1 MGYVTKEYFDKT
13 FHGTSMSDAQFER
26 MAMIASDVIDAV
38 ILQPITTLTD
48 AEQLAKAASY
58 QIEYLLAQGGIDAIN
73 GAAANQF
80 AVTEKLD
87 DYTITEGLS
96 DSAEKNKLSINGI
109 PLSPLTI
116 SILKKLG
123 LMHRW
128 VYAGRCR
135 RGI

>member
-38 ILQPITTLTD
+38 ILQPITALTD

-73 GAAANQF
+73 GASANQF

>member
-13 FHGTSMSDAQFER
+13 FHGTSMSDAKFER

-38 ILQPITTLTD
+38 ILQPITALTD